1 MTSYTDPGSGHFLS
15 NDADLLAAYRRQTG
29 AYLTDTPRVVDVWR
43 KRGAAARDRFS
54 PAEAERW
61 LLAQPGVGPR
71 EIADLRALAAVWMD
85 QCQPATG
92 G

>member
-1 MTSYTDPGSGHFLS
+1 VTSYTDPGFGHFLS
-15 NDADLLAAYRRQTG
+15 NDADLLMAYRQQTG

-43 KRGAAARDRFS
+43 TRGAAARDRFS

-61 LLAQPGVGPR
+61 LQDQPGVGAQDV
-71 EIADLRALAAVWMD
+71 ADLHALAAVWMD
-85 QCQPATG
+85 QYQAAAG